1 MITNNNCYVFF
12 LINYLGD
19 EKFAGNGK
27 NCWQNCIQ
35 IIIEDS
41 IGSHAKKVSRKDLE
55 NNLKKY
61 FWKI

>member
-1 MITNNNCYVFF
+1 MYFF